1 VRRDDSG
8 EYVVN
13 HEEATMIF
21 SAAPTEGEGGT
32 WPVGTEE
39 ERRLVPERFQEKM
52 RGLLE
57 VLEKAPHAEA
67 KVSG

>member
-1 VRRDDSG
+1 
-8 EYVVN
+8 
-13 HEEATMIF
+13 
-21 SAAPTEGEGGT
+21 
-32 WPVGTEE
+32 VGTEE

-57 VLEKAPHAEA
+57 VLEKGHHEEA